1 MTTLTEQVEQA
12 VELIAAAKRIVAFT
26 GAGIS
31 TESGLADFRS
41 PGGLWDRYRIVTYP
55 EFLSSAEARIEYWS
69 MRRELIPTLLAAEP
83 NAAHDAL
90 AALEEQGKLLAVITQ
105 NIDGL
110 HQDAGSKQVVELH
123 GTNRTAACLTCGFQ
137 WQIEDIQFRLEA
149 GDLDPHCDTC
159 DGLIKPET
167 VSFGQSMPAEEMDEA
182 FRLAEACDLMLMI
195 GSSLA
200 VQPAASVPLV
210 TYQNGGKLLFINRTA
225 TDYDELADLVVQGSA
240 AEFLR
245 TVLEKL
251 ENQGWQRPLRR

>member
-1 MTTLTEQVEQA
+1 MTIVTEQVAQA
-12 VELIAAAKRIVAFT
+12 IELIAAAERIVAFT

-41 PGGLWDRYRIVTYP
+41 PGGLWERYRTVTYP
-55 EFLSSAEARIEYWS
+55 EFLSSAEARVEYWS

-83 NAAHDAL
+83 NPAHDAL
-90 AALEEQGKLLAVITQ
+90 VVLEKQGKLIAVITQ

-110 HQDAGSKQVVELH
+110 HQDAGSKRVVELH

-137 WQIEDIQFRLEA
+137 WQIEDIQLRLEA

-167 VSFGQSMPAEEMDEA
+167 VSFGQSMPAAELDEA
-182 FRLAEACDLMLMI
+182 FQLAESCDLMLMV

-210 TYQNGGKLLFINRTA
+210 TYQNGGKLLFINRAA
-225 TDYDELADLVVQGSA
+225 TDYDELADLVVQSSA
-240 AEFLR
+240 ADFLR
-245 TVLEKL
+245 TVIEELE
-251 ENQGWQRPLRR
+251 E